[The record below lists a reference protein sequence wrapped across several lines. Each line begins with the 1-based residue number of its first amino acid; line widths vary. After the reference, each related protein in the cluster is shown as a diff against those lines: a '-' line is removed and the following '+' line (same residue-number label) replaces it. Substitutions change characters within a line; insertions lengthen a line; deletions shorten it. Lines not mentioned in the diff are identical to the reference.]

1 MNTNM
6 KNTIKNIFTL
16 LACAAAV
23 CSCET
28 QTTPEPVRVQDP
40 FKQAPIVRDDA
51 YFARLRAYKQTKHP
65 LAFGWFGS
73 WTAINA
79 SEQSR
84 MRSTPDSMDII
95 SLWSQWHS
103 LTPAQIEDKAF
114 VQQVLGTKV
123 VFCISARDVPEQFK
137 VDGQITDE
145 SLAAYAKA
153 WGKDS
158 MDKYQYDGIDIDF
171 ETAADHLGP
180 LNTTAGLFKKFCEQ
194 LSQYIGPKSG
204 TGRLFLID
212 GNIDQLDR
220 GIAELCDYAVS
231 QAYSCGS
238 AGNLQSRTRNAE
250 AVGWT
255 ADRIIFTENFES
267 LWKSGGVNH
276 TTLSGETMPSLLGM
290 ADFAVNGT
298 SCGFGS
304 YHMEYEYGHADM
316 PYKYIRQAIQLANP
330 APRGDYSKNLLT
342 INEAGESA
350 HEISIYPSGLTEELR
365 VSLTA
370 ELTGVPAADVNIP
383 LLVDNSLVASYNDYY
398 YTEYKTVDPSIVT
411 FSGPL
416 YFEQGSQQTAE
427 PAMVVISDVSS
438 FVDGE
443 EYLVPIR
450 ADFSKNK
457 KFAANLDKEVRYLKL
472 KTKSSVVQIGI
483 PDGGNLTE
491 VSTYAIPDGTITEEG
506 SYSLRVMWTP
516 SAPADA
522 EFTVEFDPS
531 LVSAYNAA
539 NGTSYAAISKSDVS
553 VPSKI
558 TVAKAASS
566 IEPIEI
572 KAVNPSRL
580 TSEGALAAIRIN
592 LGNNPDYQAATET
605 ALVKYL
611 LFKKV
616 VTNVEEGAT
625 SVDGVVIED
634 RTGWTYTVE
643 GPATTASNE
652 EMFNGV
658 QTSEMGWYGY
668 YSNTDYPV
676 MVDMGQTHTV
686 IGWRM
691 GMILGHTG
699 YITRRLYDV
708 KTSVDGVEW
717 ENQCEGGFAV
727 AAPDADLWQYVKFYT
742 PVQCRYI
749 RFTYRNDS
757 SSASGNFCGS
767 NEFNAIAPR

>member
-1 MNTNM
+1 M
-6 KNTIKNIFTL
+6 KNTLKNIISL

-40 FKQAPIVRDDA
+40 FKQAPIVRDAA
-51 YFARLRAYKQTKHP
+51 YFARLRAYKQTEHP

-123 VFCISARDVPEQFK
+123 VFCISAKDVPEEFK

-145 SLAAYAKA
+145 SLVAYAKA

-180 LNTTAGLFKKFCEQ
+180 LNTTPGLFKKFCEQ

-212 GNIDQLDR
+212 GNIDRLDM

-231 QAYSCGS
+231 QAYNCGS
-238 AGNLQSRTRNAE
+238 AGNLQSRTSNAE

-267 LWKSGGVNH
+267 LWKNGGVNH
-276 TTLSGETMPSLLGM
+276 TTLSGESMPSLLGM

-316 PYKYIRQAIQLANP
+316 PYKYLRQAIQLANP
-330 APRGDYSKNLLT
+330 APRGDYTKNLLSL
-342 INEAGESA
+342 NEAGETA
-350 HEISIYPSGLTEELR
+350 HQIALYPSGLTEELR
-365 VSLTA
+365 IPFTA
-370 ELTGVPAADVNIP
+370 VVTGVPAAEANIP
-383 LLVDNSLVASYNDYY
+383 LMVDNSLVSKYNDYY
-398 YTEYKTVDPSIVT
+398 YTEYKTVDPSIVS

-416 YFEQGSQQTAE
+416 HFAQGEQETAE
-427 PAMVVISDVSS
+427 PAYVIISDVSS

-457 KFAANLDKEVRYLKL
+457 SFSANLDKEVRYLKL
-472 KTKSSVVQIGI
+472 KTVDAIVEIGI
-483 PDGGNLTE
+483 PDGGSLTE
-491 VSTYAIPDGTITEEG
+491 VKTCALPDGTITEEG
-506 SYSLRVMWTP
+506 TYSLRVMLTP
-516 SAPADA
+516 TAPADA
-522 EFTVEFDPS
+522 DFPVVFDPS
-531 LVSAYNAA
+531 LVAAYNEAH
-539 NGTSYAAISKSDVS
+539 GTSYAAIAKSDVT
-553 VPSKI
+553 VPSTIGLK
-558 TVAKAASS
+558 KASS
-566 IEPIEI
+566 SIDPVEI
-572 KAVNPSRL
+572 KAVDPSRL
-580 TSEGALAAIRIN
+580 TAAGAMAAIRID
-592 LGNNPDYQAATET
+592 LGGNPDYRASGESS
-605 ALVKYL
+605 LVKYL
-611 LFKKV
+611 LFKKS

-634 RTGWTYTVE
+634 RTGWVYSVE
-643 GPATTASNE
+643 GEGTGAIGGLNND
-652 EMFNGV
+652 EMFDGI
-658 QTSEMGWYGY
+658 QTGQLGWYTSLSGRRMV
-668 YSNTDYPV
+668 T
-676 MVDMGQTHTV
+676 VDMAATHTV

-691 GMILGHTG
+691 GLILGDKG
-699 YITRRLYDV
+699 YTTRRLYDV
-708 KTSVDGVEW
+708 KTSVDGIVW
-717 ENQCEGGFAV
+717 EDQFVGGFDV
-727 AAPDADLWQYVKFYT
+727 GAPDSDLWQYVKFYA

-749 RFTYRNDS
+749 RFTYSNDS